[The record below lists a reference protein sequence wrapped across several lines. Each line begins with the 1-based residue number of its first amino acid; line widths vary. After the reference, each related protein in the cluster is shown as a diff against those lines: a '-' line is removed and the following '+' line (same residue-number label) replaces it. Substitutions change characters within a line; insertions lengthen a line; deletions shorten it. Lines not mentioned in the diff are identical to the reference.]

1 MTPPNIFV
9 KSSLNPSPVLTRP
22 LMLGETQLIASN
34 DEKLAK
40 LNMSILA
47 IIVEDCTV

>member
-22 LMLGETQLIASN
+22 LMLGETQLIAGN
-34 DEKLAK
+34 DAKASK
-40 LNMSILA
+40 LNMSIRA
-47 IIVEDCTV
+47 FIKEDCTV